1 MKNIVITGATSFIGI
16 HLIRQLTK
24 DNNNKLHII
33 VRENNKK
40 KEKLKKIEKEKN
52 IDVYKIDMDEYFKI
66 KEYINF
72 KPDILIHLSWNG
84 TRKPQRDDEIL
95 QENNYLN
102 SIDLFEN
109 MVELG
114 CKKIINIGSQAEYGI
129 SDKIISEDDET
140 SPNTWYGIYKL
151 KLCNEM
157 FNRFKEKD
165 LNFYH
170 IRVFSI
176 YGIGDDDNTLIMS
189 SIKKLKQNMDL
200 ELTKSSQNW
209 NFLNV
214 NDLVKAIEIFV
225 KKDDI
230 KTGIYNIASKE
241 TKQLKEYIEEL
252 KDIMGSKSK
261 LLFGEI
267 SYPKEG
273 KVSINPDITKI
284 QSNTQWREE
293 ITFEQGI
300 KEIINLYE
308 EK

>member
-1 MKNIVITGATSFIGI
+1 
-16 HLIRQLTK
+16 
-24 DNNNKLHII
+24 
-33 VRENNKK
+33 
-40 KEKLKKIEKEKN
+40 
-52 IDVYKIDMDEYFKI
+52 
-66 KEYINF
+66 
-72 KPDILIHLSWNG
+72 
-84 TRKPQRDDEIL
+84 
-95 QENNYLN
+95 
-102 SIDLFEN
+102 

-129 SDKIISEDDET
+129 SDKTISEDDET

-165 LNFYH
+165 LNLYH

-176 YGIGDDDNTLIMS
+176 YGIDDDDNTLIMS
-189 SIKKLKQNMDL
+189 SIKKLKQNIDL
-200 ELTKSSQNW
+200 ELTESSQNW

-214 NDLVKAIEIFV
+214 NDLVRAIEIFV

-230 KTGIYNIASKE
+230 KIGIYNIASKE

-252 KDIMGSKSK
+252 KYIVGSKSN
-261 LLFGEI
+261 LLFGKI

-284 QSNTQWREE
+284 QSNTQWKEE
-293 ITFEQGI
+293 ISFEQGI

>member
-16 HLIRQLTK
+16 HLIRRLIK
-24 DNNNKLHII
+24 DNNNKLHLI
-33 VRENNKK
+33 VRENNRK

-52 IDVYKIDMDEYFKI
+52 INIYKIDMNEYSKI

-165 LNFYH
+165 LNLYH

-176 YGIGDDDNTLIMS
+176 YGIDDDDNTLIMS

-200 ELTKSSQNW
+200 ELTESSQNW

-261 LLFGEI
+261 LLFGKI

-284 QSNTQWREE
+284 QSNTQWKEE